1 MTSDSALGQLLQRNR
16 ALRRGFENDIRLQQR
31 LQSLRQWQS
40 QRLQQTYSDLHAT
53 QRYRPAVDFFV
64 NDLYGSPDLSRRDD
78 QLLRGYPVIE
88 RMLPAPTMATV
99 ERALQLEVM
108 SQELDTAMVLAWPGD
123 EAVEG
128 WSYAEAYRRA
138 GRREERE
145 QQIRI
150 LLQVGHDL
158 DRSLAHPMLYA
169 LLKMLHRPAHLAG
182 FGALQDFL
190 ERGFSAFKNMQGADE
205 FLATIE
211 RRETRIMESLF
222 AGGSPLRNVGA
233 EG

>member
-1 MTSDSALGQLLQRNR
+1 LTSDSALGQLLQRNR

-78 QLLRGYPVIE
+78 QLLRVYPVIE
-88 RMLPAPTMATV
+88 RMLPAPTLATV

-108 SQELDTAMVLAWPGD
+108 SQE
-123 EAVEG
+123 
-128 WSYAEAYRRA
+128 
-138 GRREERE
+138 RE
-145 QQIRI
+145 QQIRL